1 MAQKSEGF
9 SGHQKAAIYCRVST
23 NDQDC
28 ERQKNDLM
36 IYAGKCGYDV
46 THIFLETASGKKN
59 NRAQRKRVI
68 DLARAR
74 SINLILVSELT
85 RWGRSTIDLIE
96 SLHELN
102 SYNVSLIAQNGF
114 QYDISTPHGKMIAS
128 VMASL
133 AEFERELICER
144 VRSGVASA
152 KARGKVLGRPQGGKT
167 EKLAPRIRI
176 LRGQG
181 KSIRSIAAELKVS
194 KALVGEAL
202 KMSAP
207 DSPFLEGDQ
216 VSLDV

>member
-1 MAQKSEGF
+1 MGNLRV
-9 SGHQKAAIYCRVST
+9 AIYCRVST

-28 ERQKNDLM
+28 ERQKSDLM
-36 IYAGKCGYDV
+36 VYAGKCGYEV

-59 NRAQRKRVI
+59 NRAQRKKVI

-85 RWGRSTIDLIE
+85 RWGRSTSDLIE

-114 QYDISTPHGKMIAS
+114 QYDISTPHGKLIAS

-144 VRSGVASA
+144 VRSGVAAA
-152 KARGKVLGRPQGGKT
+152 KSKGRIGGRPQGGK
-167 EKLAPRIRI
+167 EQKLASRIRA
-176 LRGQG
+176 LRAQG
-181 KSIRSIAAELKVS
+181 RSVNVIALELKLS
-194 KALVGEAL
+194 KSAVYRALSEPVL
-202 KMSAP
+202 KTTH
-207 DSPFLEGDQ
+207 LQGDQ

>member
-1 MAQKSEGF
+1 MGNL
-9 SGHQKAAIYCRVST
+9 KAAIYCRVST

-28 ERQKNDLM
+28 ERQKSDLM
-36 IYAGKCGYDV
+36 NYAGKCGYDV

-59 NRAQRKRVI
+59 NRAQRKKVI

-85 RWGRSTIDLIE
+85 RWGRSTIDLIQ

-152 KARGKVLGRPQGGKT
+152 RARGRVGGRPPGGK
-167 EKLAPRIRI
+167 EQKLASQIRA

-181 KSIRSIAAELKVS
+181 RSVNAIALELKLS
-194 KALVGEAL
+194 KSAVYRALSEAVPESTRL
-202 KMSAP
+202 Q
-207 DSPFLEGDQ
+207 GDQ
-216 VSLDV
+216 LSLDV

>member
-9 SGHQKAAIYCRVST
+9 SGHPKAAIYCRVST

-36 IYAGKCGYDV
+36 VYAGKCGYAV

-59 NRAQRKRVI
+59 NRAQRKKII

-167 EKLAPRIRI
+167 EKLAPRIRL

-181 KSIRSIAAELKVS
+181 KSLRAIATELKVS
-194 KALVGEAL
+194 KTLVGDAL

-207 DSPFLEGDQ
+207 ESTHLQGDQ
-216 VSLDV
+216 VSLDI